1 MTLETL
7 SEHRTKTFVVTT
19 ICRDNLIDCL
29 IDMELSEAKE
39 KDHINIIDSLSDEQ
53 MEEIAAEMAED
64 IYKDH
69 DYWEHLQCI
78 FERIVRDKEKTN
90 KKIISD
96 ELYYLRIKSKILEIM
111 HQEKEKNE
119 KMINCNDDSDN
130 DNDEERTKN
139 EMNRFYKYC
148 KYNDI
153 RNKIRNI
160 VNKKQTSASLIEQL
174 KNCGFSITEIET
186 DNGTDFEICKDDNI
200 LYGENN
206 KKEQILM
213 IDLKKKKKQ
222 IIKIKQEQK
231 KRMKEMFLIEEQVI
245 SLKKE
250 IEKIDNELQY
260 IVNEEIRKEKIKERK
275 KIDKDIN
282 KLVSVFTGYQIK
294 NTTSEEKRK
303 KLFDDIE
310 KKRNI
315 AKYTLEQLKD
325 FDDLQHLEEFN
336 ELYQQVK
343 KYE

>member
-1 MTLETL
+1 
-7 SEHRTKTFVVTT
+7 
-19 ICRDNLIDCL
+19 
-29 IDMELSEAKE
+29 
-39 KDHINIIDSLSDEQ
+39 
-53 MEEIAAEMAED
+53 
-64 IYKDH
+64 
-69 DYWEHLQCI
+69 
-78 FERIVRDKEKTN
+78 
-90 KKIISD
+90 
-96 ELYYLRIKSKILEIM
+96 
-111 HQEKEKNE
+111 
-119 KMINCNDDSDN
+119 
-130 DNDEERTKN
+130 
-139 EMNRFYKYC
+139 
-148 KYNDI
+148 
-153 RNKIRNI
+153 
-160 VNKKQTSASLIEQL
+160 
-174 KNCGFSITEIET
+174 
-186 DNGTDFEICKDDNI
+186 
-200 LYGENN
+200 
-206 KKEQILM
+206 M
-213 IDLKKKKKQ
+213 IDFKKKKKQ

-250 IEKIDNELQY
+250 IEKIENELQY